1 MYLLSE
7 RESDSKHARN
17 CVYLMKIENSSLV
30 ATVMLSIYAKLSS
43 HVLAIQE
50 RESGSKHARNYVYLS
65 KIENSSYHQ
74 EFDL

>member
-1 MYLLSE
+1 
-7 RESDSKHARN
+7 
-17 CVYLMKIENSSLV
+17 
-30 ATVMLSIYAKLSS
+30 MLSIYAKPSS

-74 EFDL
+74 ELDL